1 MSRRAIPS
9 LKVKNPYPVHYPV
22 HFTLAIGRGNELKCT
37 EMSKQITNR
46 ARVSLRE
53 IEESADGYTYKTF
66 LVRWR
71 ENGKD
76 RKKRYKD
83 QAEAEGF
90 VLTKQVA
97 LGNKDAVLHNAV
109 TRLSPGQVHEAEAA
123 IQRLGDRYTLT
134 EAVEFFLANF
144 TRPDFTI
151 SIAEAVRAFL
161 EGKEKDGV
169 RPRSI
174 VQLESSLRQFEAFA
188 FIHGL
193 ADGEKVALE
202 TGRTIL
208 AKQALATP
216 EEIARKMPKEHRAK
230 FRAAVRATGESS
242 PAILPDVLT
251 GLPADL
257 RNLAADTREEIERN
271 RTPSDWQIVAEIRST
286 VSEPDLHTVTTPQV
300 EAFLRSL
307 RGKDGTS
314 NASRKTWNNFRA
326 DLHSFFAWCADS
338 QRRWIPSNPASPI
351 VKFKVNRGIPDILS
365 LGQSEAL
372 MQHVASFEKG
382 ALVPYFALALFA
394 GLRTGDDGELQ
405 KLARHAERGKLIDLE
420 NGVIHIQPDIS
431 KTGQYRQVTI
441 RENLSRW
448 LVAYPLPILPKNH
461 SRLIKTVRAQFK
473 LTHDILRHTFF
484 SMHIAAFDSVGRA
497 ALEGG
502 NTEGIIRRHYLNMT
516 NPEEGKRFW
525 KIQPNTGE
533 KIIQIA

>member
-1 MSRRAIPS
+1 
-9 LKVKNPYPVHYPV
+9 
-22 HFTLAIGRGNELKCT
+22 
-37 EMSKQITNR
+37 MSKQITSR

-76 RKKRYKD
+76 RKKRFKN

-90 VLTKQVA
+90 VLTKEVE
-97 LGNKDAVLHNAV
+97 LGNESVSLHNTV
-109 TRLSPGQVHEAEAA
+109 TRLSPDQVREAESAF
-123 IQRLGDRYTLT
+123 QRLGDRYTIS
-134 EAVEFFLANF
+134 EAVEFFLSNF

-151 SIAEAVRAFL
+151 PIAKAVRAFL
-161 EGKEKDGV
+161 EAKEKDGV

-193 ADGEKVALE
+193 TEGEKIALE
-202 TGRTIL
+202 SGRASL

-216 EEIARKMPKEHRAK
+216 EEIARKMPKEHRAP
-230 FRAAVRATGESS
+230 FRAAVREAGEGS
-242 PAILPDVLT
+242 PAVLPEVLAA
-251 GLPADL
+251 LPAEV
-257 RNLAADTREEIERN
+257 RNAAADTREDIERK
-271 RTPSDWQIVAEIRST
+271 RHPSDWQIVAEIRGN
-286 VSEPDLHTVTTPQV
+286 VSEPDLHTVTTPLV

-307 RGKDGTS
+307 RGKDGIS

-338 QRRWIPSNPASPI
+338 QRRWLPNNPASPI
-351 VKFKVNRGIPDILS
+351 VKFKVSRGIPDILS
-365 LGQSEAL
+365 LGQAEAL
-372 MQHVASFEKG
+372 MNHVSSFEKG

-394 GLRTGDDGELQ
+394 GLRTGDDGELH
-405 KLARHAERGKLIDLE
+405 KLANHPERGKLIDLD
-420 NGVIHIQPDIS
+420 NGVIHIQPEIS
-431 KTGQYRQVTI
+431 KTGQYRQVKI

-448 LVAYPLPILPKNH
+448 LVAYPLPILPVNH
-461 SRLIKTVRAQFK
+461 SRLIKGVRAQFK

-484 SMHIAAFDSVGRA
+484 SMHIAAFESVGRA

-516 NPEEGKRFW
+516 SAGEGKRFW
-525 KIQPNTGE
+525 EIQPATGE
-533 KIIQIA
+533 KIVQIA